1 MEILPIGAQ
10 FEPNAGQQSLGD
22 ASTLGQ
28 EDFLQVLVAQLRNQ
42 NPLEPQ
48 SDSDF
53 FAQIALFEQLTSLNR
68 IDGAL
73 RTFVERSRIG
83 QASGLL
89 GREILTIA
97 GTEAEPITGIV
108 EGVEIHE
115 GVPML
120 RVGDTIIDVDSVIAV
135 GLA

>member
-53 FAQIALFEQLTSLNR
+53 FAQIALFEQLASLNR
-68 IDGAL
+68 IDGRCA
-73 RTFVERSRIG
+73 RSWSDR
-83 QASGLL
+83 ASDKRAACWA
-89 GREILTIA
+89 GRSW
-97 GTEAEPITGIV
+97 
-108 EGVEIHE
+108 
-115 GVPML
+115 
-120 RVGDTIIDVDSVIAV
+120 R
-135 GLA
+135 

>member
-1 MEILPIGAQ
+1 M
-10 FEPNAGQQSLGD
+10 
-22 ASTLGQ
+22 
-28 EDFLQVLVAQLRNQ
+28 
-42 NPLEPQ
+42 
-48 SDSDF
+48 
-53 FAQIALFEQLTSLNR
+53 
-68 IDGAL
+68 
-73 RTFVERSRIG
+73 ERSRIG

-89 GREILTIA
+89 GREILAIA